1 MTVYRSGRPRRW
13 LVLLALAAAVAT
25 AYKLISSGGPQAIDP
40 SAFSSGACVAYPPT
54 AGNRGKTVFLDAG
67 HGGIDPG
74 AVGRTESGQPVY
86 EADVTLPI
94 ELDAMRLLTADGF
107 RVVVSRT
114 RAEAVVRLTSTDAS
128 GGLLTAEG
136 VHNDVAARD
145 ICANDAGANVL
156 VGIYMDAG
164 GSGAGSVTGY
174 DPDRPFAA
182 ANLRLATL
190 LQDDV
195 LAAMNA
201 RGWQIPDRGVQP
213 DTGLGSVSDAGSALA
228 AKAEAYRHLLLLG
241 PADPGFFSTPS
252 EMPGALI
259 EPLFITDPFEASI
272 AESTAGQQVIAGG
285 LAQAVEQYFDQPVTG
300 AAKKGLSP
308 ASLSPIG
315 SVETPVASRSQGS

>member
-1 MTVYRSGRPRRW
+1 MIVYRSRRGLRW
-13 LVLLALAAAVAT
+13 WALLALVAVVAIG
-25 AYKLISSGGPQAIDP
+25 YKLHASSGPQTIDP

-54 AGNRGKTVFLDAG
+54 SGNRGKTVFLDAG

-74 AVGRTESGQPVY
+74 AVGSTESGQAVY
-86 EADVTLPI
+86 EAELTLPV
-94 ELDAMRLLTADGF
+94 ELDAMRLLTRDGF

-114 RAEAVVRLTSTDAS
+114 RATSVVRLTNADVAS
-128 GGLLTAEG
+128 GVLTAEG

-145 ICANDAGANVL
+145 ICANDAGANIL
-156 VGIYMDAG
+156 IGIYMDAG
-164 GSGAGSVTGY
+164 DGGAGSVTGY
-174 DPDRPFAA
+174 DADRPFAA

-190 LQDDV
+190 VQDDV

-201 RGWQIPDRGVQP
+201 QGWQIPDRGVQP

-228 AKAEAYRHLLLLG
+228 GKAEAYGHLLLLG

-272 AESTAGQQVIAGG
+272 ADSTHGQQVIAGG
-285 LAQAVEQYFDQPVTG
+285 IARAVEQYFG
-300 AAKKGLSP
+300 AH
-308 ASLSPIG
+308 
-315 SVETPVASRSQGS
+315 R

>member
-1 MTVYRSGRPRRW
+1 MTVYRSRRGRRW
-13 LVLLALAAAVAT
+13 RALLVLVAAVVL
-25 AYKLISSGGPQAIDP
+25 AYKLHGSSGPQPIDP

-54 AGNRGKTVFLDAG
+54 AGNRGETVFLDAG

-74 AVGRTESGQPVY
+74 AVGSTESGQTVY

-107 RVVVSRT
+107 RVIVSRT
-114 RAEAVVRLTSTDAS
+114 RASSVVRLTNTDVSS
-128 GGLLTAEG
+128 GVLTAEG

-145 ICANDAGANVL
+145 ICANDAGADIL
-156 VGIYMDAG
+156 IGIYMDAG
-164 GSGAGSVTGY
+164 DGAAGSVTGY

-190 LQDDV
+190 VQDDV

-201 RGWQIPDRGVQP
+201 QGWQIPDRGVHP
-213 DTGLGSVSDAGSALA
+213 DTELGSVSDAGSALA
-228 AKAEAYRHLLLLG
+228 GKAEAYGHLLLLG

-259 EPLFITDPFEASI
+259 EPLFITDPFEGSI
-272 AESTAGQQVIAGG
+272 ADTAHGQDVIAGG
-285 LAQAVEQYFDQPVTG
+285 IARAVEQYFG
-300 AAKKGLSP
+300 AH
-308 ASLSPIG
+308 
-315 SVETPVASRSQGS
+315 R

>member
-1 MTVYRSGRPRRW
+1 MTIYRSRRRLRW
-13 LVLLALAAAVAT
+13 QALFALAAAFALV
-25 AYKLISSGGPQAIDP
+25 YKLEASSGPATIDP

-54 AGNRGKTVFLDAG
+54 AGNRGESVFLDAG

-74 AVGRTESGQPVY
+74 AVGSTESGQTVY

-107 RVVVSRT
+107 RVIVSRT
-114 RAEAVVRLTSTDAS
+114 HAASVVRLTNADVSS
-128 GGLLTAEG
+128 GVLTAEG

-145 ICANDAGANVL
+145 ICANDTGADIL
-156 VGIYMDAG
+156 IGIYMDAG
-164 GSGAGSVTGY
+164 DGGAGSVTGY
-174 DPDRPFAA
+174 DPDRPFAP

-190 LQDDV
+190 VQDDV

-213 DTGLGSVSDAGSALA
+213 DTELGSLSDAGSALA
-228 AKAEAYRHLLLLG
+228 AKAEAYGHLLLLG

-259 EPLFITDPFEASI
+259 EPLFITDPFEGSI
-272 AESTAGQQVIAGG
+272 ADSAHRQEVIAGG
-285 LAQAVEQYFDQPVTG
+285 IARAVEQYFSAHG
-300 AAKKGLSP
+300 
-308 ASLSPIG
+308 
-315 SVETPVASRSQGS
+315 